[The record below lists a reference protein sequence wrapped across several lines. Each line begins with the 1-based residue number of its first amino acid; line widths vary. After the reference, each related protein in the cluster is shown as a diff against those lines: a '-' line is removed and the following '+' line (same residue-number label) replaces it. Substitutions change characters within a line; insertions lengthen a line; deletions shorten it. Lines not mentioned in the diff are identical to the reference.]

1 MTQED
6 PSRKTPSP
14 KGHSD
19 TWREKARCD
28 FAEALERGES
38 PCIEDSLGDASGAE
52 RDHLLQ
58 SLLCLELGGIPLHVE
73 DRAGPHLAPDRR
85 NRRLASAQGLHLGSL

>member
-19 TWREKARCD
+19 TRLEKARRD

-38 PCIEDSLGDASGAE
+38 PRIEDSLGDASGAE
-52 RDHLLQ
+52 RERLLEKLLQ
-58 SLLCLELGGIPLHVE
+58 DKVSALLELRPSAE
-73 DRAGPHLAPDRR
+73 RE
-85 NRRLASAQGLHLGSL
+85 RLLGDVISRVIVSHP